1 VRDLGPVRRAGR
13 VNYGQ
18 VVEIPARR
26 SGPGRRVLLLLP
38 AGVAMLAGLD
48 AALLLLG
55 LPAPVRVDRLPD
67 VHGPLM
73 VLGFV
78 GTLVALE
85 RAVALAPGTAGERR
99 RPWAW
104 FAPGG
109 LGLGGL
115 LLVTPAPLEAG
126 QVCQTVGAA
135 VLVALYVAAWGRRAD
150 PAIAVQGLGAVCA
163 LGAAVLWWAG
173 VPVPSLVAW
182 LVGFLVL
189 TIAGERLELMRIAPV
204 PAAAEHGFVGASL
217 GVVTGAAF
225 ALVWPQVGTA
235 VLGASLVALV
245 VVLGRFDVAR
255 RTVRGHGLPRFMAV
269 AMLTSFAWLAVA
281 GAIWLVGGPTVGGPS
296 YDAVL
301 HAVFLG
307 FVMSM
312 VMAHAPVIFPAVLRR
327 PLPYR
332 PVMYVPLALLHVTL
346 ALRLLVGDARDLAW
360 AVQAGGV
367 GNIVAV
373 LAFVVVAVTSVVLGA
388 PRTAPRARR
397 APRDASVPGPAEGA
411 APGAGERRVVG
422 LGVGA

>member
-1 VRDLGPVRRAGR
+1 
-13 VNYGQ
+13 
-18 VVEIPARR
+18 
-26 SGPGRRVLLLLP
+26 
-38 AGVAMLAGLD
+38 
-48 AALLLLG
+48 
-55 LPAPVRVDRLPD
+55 
-67 VHGPLM
+67 M

-104 FAPGG
+104 LAPGG

-115 LLVTPAPLEAG
+115 LLVSPAPLAAG
-126 QVCQTVGAA
+126 QACQTVGAG

-255 RTVRGHGLPRFMAV
+255 RTVRGRGLPRFMAV

-281 GAIWLVGGPTVGGPS
+281 GGVWLVGGPTVGGPS

-332 PVMYVPLALLHVTL
+332 PVMYAPLALLHVTL
-346 ALRLLVGDARDLAW
+346 VLRLLVGDARDLAW

-397 APRDASVPGPAEGA
+397 APRDASVPGPAEGTA
-411 APGAGERRVVG
+411 SGTGERRVVG